1 MSYNICNVKVSV
13 KSTPIALDKV
23 LLLKGKVEKVK
34 DCKNFVV
41 LTDVYSYTIF
51 KTNNKL
57 LENHINITNIPNL
70 EKVQNAI
77 EHLQKH
83 LEFCVKLL
91 TVDNIMANLDLE
103 RRIDLISV
111 CEKKLFENIKY
122 NSEVFPGLTV
132 KFDKG
137 SAKFFHSGKIVIL
150 GVKNII
156 DLKCLIQNICAVMNT
171 L

>member
-91 TVDNIMANLDLE
+91 TVDNIMANLDFE

-111 CEKKLFENIKY
+111 CEKKLFDNIKY
-122 NSEVFPGLTV
+122 NSEVFPGLYV
-132 KFDKG
+132 KYLIG
-137 SAKFFHSGKIVIL
+137 TAILFHSGQIVVV
-150 GVKNII
+150 GAKNIEN
-156 DLKCLIQNICAVMNT
+156 LECLIQNIFAGMKM

>member
-1 MSYNICNVKVSV
+1 MKYKIRNVKISV
-13 KSTPIALDKV
+13 KSTPISLNRV
-23 LLLKGKVEKVK
+23 LLLSGKVEYVK

-41 LTDVYSYTIF
+41 MTDTYSYTIF
-51 KTNNKL
+51 KTVK
-57 LENHINITNIPNL
+57 LENHINITKIPNL
-70 EKVQNAI
+70 EKVQDAI
-77 EHLQKH
+77 QQLKKH
-83 LEFCVKLL
+83 FKFCAKLIR
-91 TVDNIMANLDLE
+91 VDNIMATIDIE
-103 RRIDLISV
+103 RPIDLISV

-132 KFDKG
+132 EFDKG
-137 SAKFFHSGKIVIL
+137 SATFFHSGKIVIL